1 MVVDSMNYNDIN
13 SFESDTFK
21 TIYADPPWN
30 EQGGGKIQ
38 RGADR
43 HYPLM
48 KDKEILGMADDVKR
62 ISQDN
67 AHLYLWT
74 TNNFLPLALDVMKAW
89 GFEYKTCIT
98 WVKDRIGLGQY
109 FRGMTE
115 HCLFGVRGSLPYK
128 INENSKRMQGYT
140 ALVEKKKR
148 HSQKPESMREMIEK
162 VSYPPYIELFARTR
176 HPHWSC
182 WGNDIENFYNFLLQ
196 KCRMEE

>member
-1 MVVDSMNYNDIN
+1 MVNISYTPHYEDIN
-13 SFESDTFK
+13 SVASNTYK

-30 EQGGGKIQ
+30 EQGGGKIK

-48 KDKEILGMADDVKR
+48 KNKEILGMANEVKR
-62 ISQDN
+62 ISEDN

-74 TNNFLPLALDVMKAW
+74 TNNFLPLALDVVKEW

-109 FRGMTE
+109 FRGMSE

-128 INENSKRMQGYT
+128 INENSKRMQGFT
-140 ALVEKKKR
+140 VITQKKTR
-148 HSQKPESMREMIEK
+148 HSEKPYKMREMVEK
-162 VSYPPYIELFARTR
+162 VSYSPYIELFARTKSPNR
-176 HPHWSC
+176 STMGHI
-182 WGNDIENFYNFLLQ
+182 DKEVLL
-196 KCRMEE
+196 